1 MKRTL
6 PRPVRQFVALVRETT
21 GNVVPKARYR
31 FLEELL
37 ERRARTLEQPDLSTY
52 VHRLAVG
59 ELEEEWT
66 QLVPLITI
74 KESYFFRAPQQFQA
88 LSRTV
93 LPRLMRE
100 RAGERK
106 LRIWSAACARGE
118 EPATLAMVL
127 AETGLLGSWDWH
139 ILATDVDEE
148 ALGTAE
154 RGIYG
159 DRAVAHVPPAMLQ
172 KYFTPR
178 GKLYEL
184 VPELRA
190 RIHYRKLNLVQLPYE
205 LPEDEYDLIFLRN
218 VLIYFQRPLQR
229 KVITQVAQILPRRG
243 YLFLGASETL
253 WQIHEELDSVDL
265 EACFC
270 YRHPRPGQ
278 KPSAPPRP
286 DKVAH
291 RTPPAGDRH
300 RVPERPAP
308 PPRAEPEPAE
318 PEPAEAEPS
327 VHEPRSSALDVEP
340 PGISEPEEPL
350 AEPSPEPP
358 WEEPPPTFEPCAL
371 QQRLS
376 EAAEE
381 LVENRLEAAREIL
394 EEVLEVDPSEPA
406 AHALEGFLHDLE
418 NRPEDAVSSYRSALY
433 LDPALYQA
441 RVLLADCLLR
451 LGHRNR
457 AQQQYREVL
466 AALDGGRE
474 RELVALEALPLPG
487 RQRAERR
494 CRQVLRRR

>member
-1 MKRTL
+1 MRRTL

-59 ELEEEWT
+59 ELEEEWS

-127 AETGLLGSWDWH
+127 EETGLLGSWDWH

-190 RIHYRKLNLVQLPYE
+190 RIHYRKLNLVQRPYE
-205 LPEDEYDLIFLRN
+205 LPEDEYDLVFLRN

-229 KVITQVAQILPRRG
+229 KVITQVSQLLPRRG

-265 EACFC
+265 EVCFC

-286 DKVAH
+286 EKVSRRA
-291 RTPPAGDRH
+291 PPAERKSTVH
-300 RVPERPAP
+300 R
-308 PPRAEPEPAE
+308 PPRPEPPR
-318 PEPAEAEPS
+318 PEPKPS
-327 VHEPRSSALDVEP
+327 DRDAVSTADSKP
-340 PGISEPEEPL
+340 SEPASEP
-350 AEPSPEPP
+350 ASEPSPEPL

-381 LVENRLEAAREIL
+381 LVENRLEAARGIL

-418 NRPEDAVSSYRSALY
+418 NRPDAAVSSYRSALY

-451 LGHRNR
+451 LGHRDR

-487 RQRAERR
+487 RRRAERR